1 MVGELQFQHEYLA
14 AKSRV
19 KRWLIVYNQTQ
30 PNLYTLMISCQ
41 SADFC
46 SFHHFS
52 PGDLYRILKFNQAA
66 RNKVV
71 QTLKNKNKV
80 SSRKEALK
88 FSFLDIIVQLGFLL
102 SLQLFYPDLL
112 W

>member
-1 MVGELQFQHEYLA
+1 MNT
-14 AKSRV
+14 
-19 KRWLIVYNQTQ
+19 WLLKAGLKDGSLYITKLNQI
-30 PNLYTLMISCQ
+30 LYTLMISCQ

-71 QTLKNKNKV
+71 
-80 SSRKEALK
+80 
-88 FSFLDIIVQLGFLL
+88 
-102 SLQLFYPDLL
+102 
-112 W
+112 